1 MAAFFRITIL
11 TWVMPMCSEQA
22 LGVERSRVLVV
33 LEGNDFASF
42 CLCLAGILKEQVR
55 WLNKEAILFLIV
67 SAFV

>member
-1 MAAFFRITIL
+1 
-11 TWVMPMCSEQA
+11 
-22 LGVERSRVLVV
+22 LVV